1 MFNLTAVQDPF
12 EFDGLNFYED
22 YSSVAWTSCTNWVE
36 SWTGVLEYENKMCFY
51 DEVFVLFYESTGD
64 ECSYSALGSCIYGD
78 EAASSSNTVSCSCS
92 VVVAYK
98 SSYDIAT
105 YLLCHVTTDLV
116 GTRVWDPGQINKG
129 RLGWSRSIC
138 L

>member
-1 MFNLTAVQDPF
+1 MFNLPAVQDPF
-12 EFDGLNFYED
+12 DFAGLNFYED

-64 ECSYSALGSCIYGD
+64 ECSYSAFNSCTYAEG
-78 EAASSSNTVSCSCS
+78 AATFSNTVSCSCS
-92 VVVAYK
+92 VVVVG
-98 SSYDIAT
+98 IAT
-105 YLLCHVTTDLV
+105 YFLCHVTTDLV
-116 GTRVWDPGQINKG
+116 GCRVWDPGQINKG
-129 RLGWSRSIC
+129 RLGWSRSRC